1 MRNFE
6 FLFGIKIAHKGLH
19 DVNEGIPENTI
30 VAFEKAIQQNYPIE
44 LDVHL
49 TKDKKVVVIHDD
61 NLLEMT
67 GVDKKIKDLTYDE
80 ISMYEIK
87 NSDQKVPLLEDVL
100 RVVKG
105 KVLLVIELKTYYNIG
120 LLERE
125 LVKVLEGYDGEIA
138 VQSFNPFCLAW
149 FKKNKPEYIRGL
161 LSSDFRFHRYSFVK
175 RVILKGL
182 WLARV
187 GKPDF
192 VAYDINALNDR
203 IISKIKRM
211 NAKVIGWTIDDAEK
225 LKKAETL
232 CEGYIFENLKW

>member
-1 MRNFE
+1 MRNLDFFSE
-6 FLFGIKIAHKGLH
+6 IKIAHKGLH
-19 DVNEGIPENTI
+19 EIDKGIFENTI
-30 VAFEKAIQQNYPIE
+30 VAFEKAVQKGYPIE
-44 LDVHL
+44 LDIHL
-49 TKDKKVVVIHDD
+49 TKDRKIVVMHDN

-67 GVDKKIKDLTYDE
+67 GIDKKIRDLTYEE
-80 ISMYEIK
+80 ISEYKIK

-100 RVVKG
+100 KVVKG

-120 LLERE
+120 PLERE
-125 LVKVLEGYDGEIA
+125 LVNVLEGYEGKIA

-175 RVILKGL
+175 RVILKNL
-182 WLARV
+182 WLAKV

-203 IISKIKRM
+203 IVSKIKSM
-211 NAKVIGWTIDDAEK
+211 KAKVITWTIDDAEK
-225 LKKAETL
+225 LEKAESM
-232 CEGYIFENLKW
+232 CDGIIFENLLN